1 MTAAYVCLEDD
12 TLSLAT
18 GLTLDQDLRGCG
30 VPIIA
35 CVDEDAGLTGLA
47 QAHHGRSGDGDPPV
61 VPVRIFPLLERTCTP
76 AIVLGGVHETLARA
90 IHDEYVRSEV
100 ARGQTP
106 ASNPSLVPWDAL
118 PMRLQEANRAQADH
132 IGVKLAAAQ
141 CDLEPLTDWDADR
154 FGFNPD
160 EVERLAKLEHER
172 WAADYERAGWRHAP
186 GGKDAKSKTHPAL
199 IPWDDLS
206 ESERDK
212 DRNVVRLLPVF
223 LARAGFQIVRRQA
236 AASMPDAVHTG

>member
-1 MTAAYVCLEDD
+1 MGVRVTAIHPGAGAH
-12 TLSLAT
+12 LS
-18 GLTLDQDLRGCG
+18 
-30 VPIIA
+30 
-35 CVDEDAGLTGLA
+35 
-47 QAHHGRSGDGDPPV
+47 PPGADV
-61 VPVRIFPLLERTCTP
+61 YASHSPR
-76 AIVLGGVHETLARA
+76 GVHETLARA

-132 IGVKLAAAQ
+132 IGVKLAATQ
-141 CDLEPLTDWDADR
+141 CDLESFTDWDADR
-154 FGFNPD
+154 FGFNRRRGRTTR
-160 EVERLAKLEHER
+160 EARTRALGGRLRTRRLASR
-172 WAADYERAGWRHAP
+172 P
-186 GGKDAKSKTHPAL
+186 GGKDAESKTHPAL